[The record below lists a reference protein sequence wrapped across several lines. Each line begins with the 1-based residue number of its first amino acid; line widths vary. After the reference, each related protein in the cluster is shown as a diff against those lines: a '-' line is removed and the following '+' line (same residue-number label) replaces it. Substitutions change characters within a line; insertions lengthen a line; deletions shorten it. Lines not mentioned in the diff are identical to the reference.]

1 MYGFFYSLYIMKQF
15 TDILSEDQSLITYR
29 KSLNDITGHPM
40 ASIVLSQML
49 YWWNKKDKK
58 PFYKFSAPCEH
69 KAYKDG
75 DSWQE
80 ELGFS
85 RKQFDTA
92 LERICFKKIKSKQ
105 RPNKYGLTEDTALIV
120 CWQTIDRMTYYKV
133 NIDLINEKIA
143 NAQKG
148 QQEKPETGN
157 SESTNGALDITETT
171 TKTTTGESKDTH
183 PNPLV
188 EQERAKAREYK
199 KELEGRISFTE
210 SDNPEKDLKQLI
222 ELEYIKSLE
231 KLGRWRELASD
242 DKKQFLSDFCLKK
255 AFTPFN
261 DRNHLLNTLTVWL
274 ANYKSYKSYKPT
286 VQAEEPRKKLNY
298 V

>member
-1 MYGFFYSLYIMKQF
+1 MSKNHSFNIDDAVKYGVNQAILLSNFRHWLDYHKANKTNIHDGFVWMYNSSKSFSELFPYMKASSIRRWLKELEEEGLIKSGNYNKSPYDKTKWYTIPSEYKVRLTKMVNQCNKMSNQREEIEHPIPDIT
-15 TDILSEDQSLITYR
+15 TDI
-29 KSLNDITGHPM
+29 N
-40 ASIVLSQML
+40 
-49 YWWNKKDKK
+49 
-58 PFYKFSAPCEH
+58 
-69 KAYKDG
+69 
-75 DSWQE
+75 
-80 ELGFS
+80 
-85 RKQFDTA
+85 
-92 LERICFKKIKSKQ
+92 
-105 RPNKYGLTEDTALIV
+105 
-120 CWQTIDRMTYYKV
+120 
-133 NIDLINEKIA
+133 
-143 NAQKG
+143 
-148 QQEKPETGN
+148 
-157 SESTNGALDITETT
+157 TN
-171 TKTTTGESKDTH
+171 ESKDTH

-188 EQERAKAREYK
+188 EQERAKARKYK

-222 ELEYIKSLE
+222 ESEYIKSLE